1 MKLILSPLHTEELF
15 HPLFDFSTNVIYWE
29 EIKQLPHG
37 FLRKMDGVINNV
49 QENI

>member
-1 MKLILSPLHTEELF
+1 MFRSPLHAEELF
-15 HPLFDFSTNVIYWE
+15 HPRFDFSTNVIYGE

-37 FLRKMDGVINNV
+37 FLRKMDGVINKG